1 MEAGTR
7 LLSLTDIPPSCRA
20 ELVLLMSGESG
31 LVFNGVT
38 HFTDTKH
45 EDSEKLN
52 IVKCR
57 DTILLTPNSLPL
69 PTPIA
74 HDANNCCHLDC
85 LWLIS
90 CLGLRRLQ
98 LQNVSTPSLAPLLL
112 CPASVPTAPSPS
124 LELGW
129 ESSVL
134 RDKPQ
139 PFTTPVG
146 LPVTGTSEGNRPGK
160 RDTVVT
166 RPLPGVEGTEHDC
179 RW

>member
-7 LLSLTDIPPSCRA
+7 LLSLTDIPPPCRA

-52 IVKCR
+52 IVKCW
-57 DTILLTPNSLPL
+57 DTILMTPDSLPL
-69 PTPIA
+69 PTPTA
-74 HDANNCCHLDC
+74 HDANNCCHLDS

-98 LQNVSTPSLAPLLL
+98 LQNVSTPSFAPLLL

-124 LELGW
+124 LELRW

-139 PFTTPVG
+139 PFITPVG
-146 LPVTGTSEGNRPGK
+146 LSSDWHFRGKSPWKERHCGN
-160 RDTVVT
+160 
-166 RPLPGVEGTEHDC
+166 
-179 RW
+179 